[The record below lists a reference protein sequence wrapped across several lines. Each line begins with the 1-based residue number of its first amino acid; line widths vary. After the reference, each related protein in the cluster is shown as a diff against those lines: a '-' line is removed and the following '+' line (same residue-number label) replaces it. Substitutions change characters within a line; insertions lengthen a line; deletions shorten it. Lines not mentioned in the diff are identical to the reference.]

1 MALALGWVEDLA
13 LKMDVRLVFEKLAV
27 ALVLSWVENLAVNM
41 DVLVLM
47 WVLHWVDKLDV

>member
-1 MALALGWVEDLA
+1 MALN
-13 LKMDVRLVFEKLAV
+13 MYVRLVFEKLTV